1 MNMDDENM
9 DYEIV
14 IVGAGPAGLAAALA
28 AAKSSQRIALL
39 DNNPAMGGQIWRAG
53 PIFPVPQLAESM
65 RQQVLAASNIQL
77 LTSTKIVAAPHDGK
91 LLVEMTDQSLIL
103 SYQKLIVCTG
113 AREIFLPFPG
123 WTLPGVTGAGGLQ
136 ALIKAGTPVK
146 NEKIVIA
153 GSGPLLLASADTAR
167 KAGAE
172 VLYIAEQAKKSSVFK
187 FACQLWRWPEK
198 LYQALFLPHRLYK
211 TNSYVL
217 EAIGTDKLERVRLQ
231 TPQGIVE
238 IECDRLA
245 CGFGLT
251 PNTQLAQLLGCDIH
265 NHAVKVDE
273 LQRSSRANIFAAG
286 ECTGFG
292 GSELALF
299 EGSIA
304 GLAAIENWEQARDLF
319 KKRQHFQ
326 NFADLLND
334 SFLLRD
340 ELKTLAKPD
349 TIFCRCEDVTYAKVA
364 ARCNWIDAK
373 LHTRCG
379 MGACQGS
386 TCATSARFIFDWQT
400 PNARPPLLPTRAK
413 SLLSLQSSSSSSS
426 SSLN

>member
-1 MNMDDENM
+1 MNTE
-9 DYEIV
+9 YEIV

-28 AAKSSQRIALL
+28 AAKSDKKIALL
-39 DNNPAMGGQIWRAG
+39 DNNPALGGQIWRAG
-53 PIFPVPQLAESM
+53 PVFSVPKLAASM

-77 LTSTKIVAAPHDGK
+77 FTNAKIVAAPHDGQ
-91 LLVEMTDQSLIL
+91 LLVESTDQSFIL
-103 SYQKLIVCTG
+103 NYQKLILCTG

-146 NEKIVIA
+146 GEKIVIA

-172 VLYIAEQAKKSSVFK
+172 VLYIVEQAQKSAVFK
-187 FACQLWRWPEK
+187 FACQLWQWPEK
-198 LYQALFLPHRLYK
+198 LYQALFLPHQLYK
-211 TNSYVL
+211 TNSYVV
-217 EAIGTDKLERVRLQ
+217 EAIGTDKIEQVILQ
-231 TPQGIVE
+231 TPKGVIE

-251 PNTQLAQLLGCDIH
+251 PNTQLAQLLGCAIH
-265 NHAVKVDE
+265 HHAIKVDE
-273 LQRSSRANIFAAG
+273 LQCSSQPRIFAAG

-304 GLAAIENWEQARDLF
+304 GLAAIEQWDQARDLF
-319 KKRQHFQ
+319 KKREHFQ
-326 NFADLLND
+326 KFANLLDD
-334 SFLLRD
+334 SFQLRN
-340 ELKTLAKPD
+340 ELKNLAKPD

-364 ARCNWIDAK
+364 TRCGWIDAK

-413 SLLSLQSSSSSSS
+413 SLISLQSSSFNQS
-426 SSLN
+426 